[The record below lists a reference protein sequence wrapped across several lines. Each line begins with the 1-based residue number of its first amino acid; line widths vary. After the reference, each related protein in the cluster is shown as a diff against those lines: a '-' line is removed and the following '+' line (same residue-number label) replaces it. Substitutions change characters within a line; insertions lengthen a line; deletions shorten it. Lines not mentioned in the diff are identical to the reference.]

1 VGTSSGKELLKGIYM
16 NNRLA
21 KKIRKTVNY
30 KVRTDLEKLVETLSK
45 DKLSLRIKYAL
56 KILFKKGKITFRVVK

>member
-1 VGTSSGKELLKGIYM
+1 M
-16 NNRLA
+16 NNKLA

-30 KVRTDLEKLVETLSK
+30 KVRTDHEKLVETLSK

-56 KILFKKGKITFRVVK
+56 KILFKKGNITFRVVK